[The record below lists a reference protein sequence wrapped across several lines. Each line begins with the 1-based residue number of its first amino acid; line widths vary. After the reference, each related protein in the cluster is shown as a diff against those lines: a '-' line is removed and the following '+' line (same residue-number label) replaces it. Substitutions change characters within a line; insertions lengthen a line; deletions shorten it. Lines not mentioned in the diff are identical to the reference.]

1 MKITQVATVYGLN
14 GTEKL
19 VTQYVKTKYDIGN
32 STIDVVKRQY
42 NISLYGANGKED
54 NYINRGRV
62 IDLQA

>member
-14 GTEKL
+14 GTERL

-32 STIDVVKRQY
+32 STIDVTKRQY
-42 NISLYGANGKED
+42 SIILYSANGKED
-54 NYINRGRV
+54 NYVNRGRV

>member
-14 GTEKL
+14 GTERL

-32 STIDVVKRQY
+32 STIDVTKRQY
-42 NISLYGANGKED
+42 SITLYGATGKED
-54 NYINRGRV
+54 NYVNRGRV

>member
-42 NISLYGANGKED
+42 NISLYDANGKED
-54 NYINRGRV
+54 NYVNRGRV